1 MSVTIKAQS
10 VLNNGDGTFAVVLEG
25 RELTKEL
32 RQALTE
38 LYPNLLDQAYKL
50 LDKEA
55 ILEAITEDAERPQ
68 GMRSIEPNPEHTETA
83 GEVLH
88 EPWRNKPKP
97 KRNDPPATEKPY

>member
-55 ILEAITEDAERPQ
+55 ILEAITE
-68 GMRSIEPNPEHTETA
+68 PNPEHTETA